1 MTKEDFP
8 NRKHTRL
15 KCYDYSK
22 NGYYFV
28 TICAK
33 DMEQIFCRIIVDDDH
48 VGRGLAPA
56 EKGESRIILTNYG
69 KIIELQLFELE
80 KRYDFV
86 KIDKYVIMPNHIH
99 AVIVLDGRTAG
110 ASPRPTLSDMICTFK
125 SLSTRNCNAV
135 SNVTGRKI
143 FQASFYERVLRS
155 EKEYQQVWQYIDEN
169 PKKWLLGKDEYY
181 K

>member
-1 MTKEDFP
+1 MQEKILPE
-8 NRKHTRL
+8 RKHLRH
-15 KCYDYSK
+15 KEYDYSE

-28 TICAK
+28 TICSK
-33 DMEQIFCRIIVDDDH
+33 DMKQIFCRIVDDGVT

-56 EKGESRIILTNYG
+56 EKVKAKIILTNYG
-69 KIIELQLFELE
+69 RILENQLFNLE

-99 AVIVLDGRTAG
+99 AVIILDGKAAG
-110 ASPRPTLSDMICTFK
+110 ASPRPTLSDIICTFK
-125 SLSTRNCNAV
+125 SFTTRICNELSNKK
-135 SNVTGRKI
+135 GRRL
-143 FQASFYERVLRS
+143 FQNSFYDRVIRN
-155 EKEYQQVWQYIDEN
+155 EKEYRDIWQYIDEN